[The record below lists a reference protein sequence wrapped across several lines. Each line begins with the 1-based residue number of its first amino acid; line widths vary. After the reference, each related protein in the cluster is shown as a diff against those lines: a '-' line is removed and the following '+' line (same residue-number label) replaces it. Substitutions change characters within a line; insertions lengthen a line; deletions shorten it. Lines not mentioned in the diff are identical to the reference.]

1 METNVSIRERERRCE
16 AKTPGL
22 EQRPHAAKKPGL
34 GIPQPGDKE
43 ESYILSPEI
52 S

>member
-1 METNVSIRERERRCE
+1 MFPYLGVNVAVKPRSQ
-16 AKTPGL
+16 GL